1 MTALEVTKPVS
12 TPFGGFPFPC
22 TLRPSP
28 HLTTH
33 RLSSSSGQPIPLTT
47 SMLTS
52 AERCRGVPEVTH
64 DPPCAGPSCLE
75 PPSLQWQR
83 EHRCPFPRA
92 DAPSPGQTPLP
103 QGRRPSRQ
111 PVLSPSLLPD
121 TASSVPQSRVSQSVG
136 RHKPRP
142 AVAKVAALP
151 HASLMTL
158 DQYLPSPAFS
168 VLVCEMG
175 VVVPASWGY
184 YGYGE
189 TRCEAP
195 GAPSAPTSDGC
206 GFSRLCWAAGSV
218 E

>member
-1 MTALEVTKPVS
+1 MEMTALEVTKPVS

-52 AERCRGVPEVTH
+52 TERCRGVPEVTQASGLH
-64 DPPCAGPSCLE
+64 DPPCAGPYCPE
-75 PPSLQWQR
+75 PPSFQWQR
-83 EHRCPFPRA
+83 E
-92 DAPSPGQTPLP
+92 QTPLP

-111 PVLSPSLLPD
+111 LVLSPSLLPD
-121 TASSVPQSRVSQSVG
+121 TASSVPQSQVSQSVG

-151 HASLMTL
+151 RASLMTL
-158 DQYLPSPAFS
+158 DQYLPSSAFS

-184 YGYGE
+184 RGYGDA
-189 TRCEAP
+189 RCEAP
-195 GAPSAPTSDGC
+195 GAPSARTRDGR
-206 GFSRLCWAAGSV
+206 GSSRLCWAAGSV